1 MKVICISPVCVA
13 STYSVC
19 CEGSSV

>member
-13 STYSVC
+13 STY
-19 CEGSSV
+19 